1 MMLVSAF
8 LVIFAWDSAARAKEE
23 SAELR
28 SELRRARAEQADRSG
43 TRCVVMIMMIMMMMM
58 MMMMMLSG
66 AWCAWTAPG
75 RRSSSPVVTSVSAR
89 IASIGSD
96 FHGDRFDMDLC
107 VSGLYRLTTNA
118 LFVGFKLLQ
127 FKKHLFHSI
136 ANFVTTHCDINIEIA
151 IFKF

>member
-43 TRCVVMIMMIMMMMM
+43 TRCVVMIVIMMMMM
-58 MMMMMLSG
+58 ILSG

-89 IASIGSD
+89 IASKGSV
-96 FHGDRFDMDLC
+96 FHGDRFDMDLYI
-107 VSGLYRLTTNA
+107 SGLYRLTTNA

-127 FKKHLFHSI
+127 FKKHLFHSL
-136 ANFVTTHCDINIEIA
+136 ANFVTTHYSL
-151 IFKF
+151 

>member
-43 TRCVVMIMMIMMMMM
+43 TRCVVMIVIMMIMMMMM
-58 MMMMMLSG
+58 MLLSG

-75 RRSSSPVVTSVSAR
+75 RRTSSPVVTSASAR
-89 IASIGSD
+89 IASIGSVV
-96 FHGDRFDMDLC
+96 HGYRFDMDLYI
-107 VSGLYRLTTNA
+107 SGLYGLTTNA

-136 ANFVTTHCDINIEIA
+136 ANFITTHCDINNIIV